1 MNQKP
6 HELFHPA
13 SYELPRDHYDEL
25 CTIRDKLLLMAQ
37 LAGTTTANHEHD
49 TILII
54 RPQFDRTAF
63 RRSELSAQRCPG
75 RCRPIRNVH
84 GSRTGALIEG
94 QKGAGGS

>member
-37 LAGTTTANHEHD
+37 LAGTTTANREHD
-49 TILII
+49 SILII
-54 RPQFDRTAF
+54 R
-63 RRSELSAQRCPG
+63 RSLIGRLFGDLSFQLSDVLDDVAQSPTCTDDVPG
-75 RCRPIRNVH
+75 H
-84 GSRTGALIEG
+84 
-94 QKGAGGS
+94 